1 MRSANKHGHLQ
12 GTRSQQTQ
20 AGSTLRVHGG
30 GSPATPCRCFAGT
43 HVLSILLGFLVLYY
57 PFGNAV
63 AILVPAALG
72 SYALLG
78 LGRQRCVA
86 PTWLACGGYLLL
98 W

>member
-1 MRSANKHGHLQ
+1 M
-12 GTRSQQTQ
+12 
-20 AGSTLRVHGG
+20 
-30 GSPATPCRCFAGT
+30 
-43 HVLSILLGFLVLYY
+43 LSILLGFLVLYY

-78 LGRQRCVA
+78 LGRQRCVPA
-86 PTWLACGGYLLL
+86 TWLACASYLIL